1 MSLKPTT
8 REHFNDALS
17 LPHEQKTA
25 TEQAVWYA
33 TEDDQLL
40 AEIDFDPTSE
50 RWYGVVYARLPDG
63 WQELDRH
70 GDGYFDLDDAE
81 RALWSAAAALSPMQE
96 ESSCSR

>member
-1 MSLKPTT
+1 MPLKPIT

-17 LPHEQKTA
+17 LPQQRKRA
-25 TEQAVWYA
+25 TEQAAWYA
-33 TEDDQLL
+33 TEDDQLV

-50 RWYGVVYARLPDG
+50 RWYGVVYARSPDG

-81 RALWSAAAALSPMQE
+81 RALLGAAAALSQTQE
-96 ESSCSR
+96 ESSCFR